1 MAEATPDHVATV
13 DFDRHNE
20 VAIRGAGA
28 ADRIEPRA
36 NAVMYDP
43 GRELILVE
51 LRSGHVFGFPPG
63 LVAGLRGAGRR
74 AALAGAHLA
83 ERRRTPLG
91 RPGGECI
98 VDGPRRSGVEPSR
111 VGASHHGADAQRG
124 EGQGRPEKRDEGW
137 TPTRRKH
144 LVEVDSTV
152 ASPLRVDA
160 KSPTQ

>member
-63 LVAGLRGAGRR
+63 FVAGLRGAGEEQLWQGRISPSGDGLHWDDLEVNVSLTGLVAQALNLREWAPRIMGQMRSEAKAR
-74 AALAGAHLA
+74 AA
-83 ERRRTPLG
+83 RRNGMKGG
-91 RPGGECI
+91 RPRGG
-98 VDGPRRSGVEPSR
+98 
-111 VGASHHGADAQRG
+111 
-124 EGQGRPEKRDEGW
+124 
-137 TPTRRKH
+137 
-144 LVEVDSTV
+144 ST
-152 ASPLRVDA
+152 S
-160 KSPTQ
+160 